1 MKLKPRLLVC
11 SLAVLA
17 VATSAGLASQHEI
30 KPGKARWL
38 IKTSLSANAD
48 VKHAKA
54 IEYGDLAKLDDP
66 PGVTKNDARYQR
78 ERVPEFPNNVGVKE
92 GDILTM
98 RGWLHLVALETDGD
112 YHIQISD
119 QQDSQESCIVV
130 EVPKADPE
138 FVESA
143 IVREYAKTVLEFIRS
158 KLLKGQEPSR
168 RGSMMQRPPFVQ
180 VTGQLFYDD
189 AHVGDPPRGKKGC
202 QAATLWELHPVT
214 DLKFAQP

>member
-1 MKLKPRLLVC
+1 MTPKPRLLVC

-17 VATSAGLASQHEI
+17 VVTSAGLATQHEI
-30 KPGKARWL
+30 KPGKARWP

-78 ERVPEFPNNVGVKE
+78 ERVPEFPNNVGVRE

-119 QQDSQESCIVV
+119 
-130 EVPKADPE
+130 
-138 FVESA
+138 
-143 IVREYAKTVLEFIRS
+143 
-158 KLLKGQEPSR
+158 
-168 RGSMMQRPPFVQ
+168 
-180 VTGQLFYDD
+180 
-189 AHVGDPPRGKKGC
+189 
-202 QAATLWELHPVT
+202 
-214 DLKFAQP
+214 